1 MYEGRIETEM
11 DSRGGKMKLTSFSP
25 NGELGQGIESSD
37 VDDGEL
43 NQERPTSLAFLSQT
57 RAGMGA
63 REHTER
69 AMT

>member
-1 MYEGRIETEM
+1 
-11 DSRGGKMKLTSFSP
+11 MKLTSFSP

-63 REHTER
+63 REQTER

>member
-43 NQERPTSLAFLSQT
+43 NQLVSIIGCNNSDI
-57 RAGMGA
+57 
-63 REHTER
+63 
-69 AMT
+69 